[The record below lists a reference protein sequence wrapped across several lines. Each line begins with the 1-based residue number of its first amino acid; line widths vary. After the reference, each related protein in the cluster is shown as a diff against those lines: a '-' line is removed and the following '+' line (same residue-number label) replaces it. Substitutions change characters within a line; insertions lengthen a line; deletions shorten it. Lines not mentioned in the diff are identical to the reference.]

1 MPLPIN
7 NHNNLQ
13 PIWPEADG
21 AVQPNN
27 PGAVAQRA
35 ENTRN
40 INPAPPR
47 HIPVTGAWRIGLE
60 AWVQRE
66 RIPFKLGGISRF
78 CDRRIIKD
86 QLLRAN
92 QAHHNNPEHDG
103 MIDLRIPNQY
113 GASLPPVFPGW
124 MTGLRINCFYALR
137 SLPNSLPA
145 RLQNLHIL
153 SAYSLTR
160 LPNRL
165 PNHLRTL
172 EIHESKLTHLPNRLP
187 PNLEN
192 LNVADNH
199 LHTLPGQLPPKLNIL
214 NTSKN
219 QLRAIPDNLPR
230 NLTRLVVSHNQLTS
244 LPDNLPRNLTS
255 LDLMHNQLQELNV
268 DLFRRLPRESRI
280 YIFLSHNPLSAQTV
294 ERLRALQDN
303 RNYSILF
310 EAPPAVDRQPAL
322 ANRAP
327 TRPQPDVADAQP
339 VVPEYQNREMAELV
353 LRALPAEVNAE
364 IVHIRQDAE
373 ANGNPIPA
381 ERLMG
386 MAIEHMRVDMM
397 LARAMADEQAP
408 AVQAPQQRVQAAPAA
423 DLAQAAAA
431 WAMPP
436 TPTNMAATS
445 RLWQGFADE
454 PGAPQFTQFL
464 NRLRQTVNANEPA
477 FQRSVAQ
484 WLTQLESNPNLRE
497 DTFAAAIGA
506 TESCEDR
513 ISLTY
518 NTMRKLSMAAS
529 VSRGDY
535 DQRLPELITLARG
548 MFRLEQLEK
557 IARETTA
564 TLVQA
569 NGANQVDEI
578 EVYLGYQVSLR
589 ERLALPVE
597 TANMAYFRISGLTQN
612 HLDQAEARVQ
622 VAERLEFVN
631 YLSTNF
637 APWQEVIQRLAPE
650 LHEQAQDQLIEAM
663 GNEFTRR
670 MNTRLRNMALL
681 NEADAERTMGSQVRA
696 EIEQEVYGQL
706 SCDFLASQGMLNLLR

>member
-1 MPLPIN
+1 MTELDVSN
-7 NHNNLQ
+7 NQ
-13 PIWPEADG
+13 
-21 AVQPNN
+21 
-27 PGAVAQRA
+27 
-35 ENTRN
+35 
-40 INPAPPR
+40 
-47 HIPVTGAWRIGLE
+47 
-60 AWVQRE
+60 
-66 RIPFKLGGISRF
+66 
-78 CDRRIIKD
+78 
-86 QLLRAN
+86 
-92 QAHHNNPEHDG
+92 
-103 MIDLRIPNQY
+103 
-113 GASLPPVFPGW
+113 
-124 MTGLRINCFYALR
+124 
-137 SLPNSLPA
+137 
-145 RLQNLHIL
+145 
-153 SAYSLTR
+153 LTR
-160 LPNRL
+160 L
-165 PNHLRTL
+165 
-172 EIHESKLTHLPNRLP
+172 
-187 PNLEN
+187 
-192 LNVADNH
+192 
-199 LHTLPGQLPPKLNIL
+199 
-214 NTSKN
+214 
-219 QLRAIPDNLPR
+219 PDNLPR